1 VKNLESMPL
10 IVGLPGPILEAGH
23 REVLERVRPC
33 GIILFSRNIE
43 TAAQTR
49 ELVEAV
55 REIEPQ
61 PFFSIDLEGGA
72 VNRLT
77 SLWGE
82 LPSAAEAGLAGR
94 RAVRALGEAAGA
106 ACRLLGV
113 QLDLAPVVDLDCPD
127 GCLGL
132 QRRCFSD
139 DPERVQVLAALFHE
153 GLVSWGVSGCIK
165 HFPGLG
171 PVSVDSHHELP
182 TLDLDDDALASQ
194 LAVFEALSPQVP
206 TVMMGHVLVSGF
218 GDSERPASL
227 SRAAV
232 ERAAGLP
239 GAPVVLSDDLEMG
252 ALEQWGD
259 LPERVEAAIA
269 AHNHGVLV
277 CSAFHRLDDITHH
290 LTELAQADSSITGRL
305 TAMAARMGT
314 LRTELCQRTAAVPA
328 PDDETVAQLWEQAR
342 TAVAVEQ
349 PSEPDRRS

>member
-1 VKNLESMPL
+1 MKTLESMPL
-10 IVGLPGPILEAGH
+10 IVGLPGPVLESEH
-23 REVLERVRPC
+23 REVLDRVRPC
-33 GIILFSRNIE
+33 GVILFARNIE

-61 PFFSIDLEGGA
+61 PFLSIDLEGGV
-72 VNRLT
+72 VNRLAG
-77 SLWGE
+77 LWGD
-82 LPSAAEAGLAGR
+82 LPSAAEAAAGGR

-113 QLDLAPVVDLDCPD
+113 QLDLAPVVDLHCPD

-132 QRRCFSD
+132 QKRCFSD
-139 DPERVQVLAALFHE
+139 DPQRVHVLAELFHE

-171 PVSVDSHHELP
+171 PVPADSHHELAA
-182 TLDLDDDALASQ
+182 LDLDDDALASQ

-206 TVMMGHVLVSGF
+206 AVMMGHVLVPSF

-232 ERAAGLP
+232 ERAANLP

-252 ALEQWGD
+252 ALDQYGD
-259 LPERVEAAIA
+259 LPDRVEAAVA

-277 CSAFHRLDDITHH
+277 CSAFYRLDDITHH
-290 LTELAQADSSITGRL
+290 LTELAQHDSSLISRL

-328 PDDETVAQLWEQAR
+328 PDEETVVQLWEQAR
-342 TAVAVEQ
+342 EEAA
-349 PSEPDRRS
+349 P